1 MFRSAKIMHLGI
13 TKMAKLID
21 LTRPI
26 VTLDKNSFPPMLAPL
41 FRIISP
47 EIDFVRNDRGAEIM
61 CGIFNCSKADLPDG
75 EGWAE
80 EMVTLSSHLG
90 THVDAPLHYGSTCG
104 GAPAKSVDQIPLE
117 ELFCDAVVLDMSH
130 KKGTGDA
137 ISVDDLKKALDKVQY
152 QIKEGDAVLIR
163 TDHDKY
169 PLNDALRYNYPG
181 LVRESALYIAECGA
195 KVGGTD
201 ALGWDRPFPKMVAEY
216 QMTKDKSLIWDAH
229 FAYREV
235 EVYVIQQLANLDKL
249 PPHGFKV
256 AFFPIPLVGA
266 SAAPARVVAFV

>member
-1 MFRSAKIMHLGI
+1 
-13 TKMAKLID
+13 MAKLID
-21 LTRPI
+21 LTRPL
-26 VTLDKNSFPPMLAPL
+26 VTLDRKTFPPILAPL

-47 EIDFVRNDRGAEIM
+47 EVEFVGNDQGADIM
-61 CGIFNCSKADLPDG
+61 CELFSCPKSDLPNG

-80 EMVTLSSHLG
+80 EMVTLSTHLG
-90 THVDAPLHYGSTCG
+90 THVDAPLHYGSTCD

-117 ELFCDAVVLDMSH
+117 ELYCDAVVLDMTH

-137 ISVDDLKKALDKVQY
+137 ITLDDVKRALDNVQY

-169 PLNDALRYNYPG
+169 PLNDAMRYNYPG
-181 LVRESALYIAECGA
+181 MVRESALYIAECGA
-195 KVGGTD
+195 KIGGTD

-216 QMTKDKSLIWDAH
+216 QKTKDKSYIWDAH
-229 FAYREV
+229 FAYRDI
-235 EVYVIQQLANLDKL
+235 EVYVIQQLINLDKL
-249 PPHGFKV
+249 PAHGFKV
-256 AFFPIPLVGA
+256 AFFPILLVGA